1 MCTKRIS
8 AQNVV
13 LLMFKGVWAES
24 EIFGVRSAASY
35 AMMLT
40 TAMRGLIRSSE
51 RSGEAVH
58 HGNRSA

>member
-1 MCTKRIS
+1 
-8 AQNVV
+8 
-13 LLMFKGVWAES
+13 MFKGVWAES